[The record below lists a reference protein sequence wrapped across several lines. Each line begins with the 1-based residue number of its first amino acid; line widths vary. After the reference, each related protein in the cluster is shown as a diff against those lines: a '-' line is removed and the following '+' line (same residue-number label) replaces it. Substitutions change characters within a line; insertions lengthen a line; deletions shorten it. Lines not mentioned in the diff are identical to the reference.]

1 MTEAAAPTPS
11 KAYAATIHTKLWAVL
26 AITKASAHSAAPIV
40 TTHLESTR
48 SSSHPVPGPMNA
60 AARLMAEVS
69 IDNCVRLQSKCFNS
83 GVKNTP
89 AVS

>member
-11 KAYAATIHTKLWAVL
+11 KAYADTIHTKLWAVL
-26 AITKASAHSAAPIV
+26 AIRKATPHSAAPIV

-48 SSSHPVPGPMNA
+48 SSSHPVPGPMKA
-60 AARLMAEVS
+60 AARLIAEVS
-69 IDNCVRLQSKCFNS
+69 IDNWVRLQPKCFNN
-83 GVKNTP
+83 GVKKTP